1 MTADEIAYAGGMYD
15 TKLTSPYAW
24 YYLNS
29 AGSSIT
35 GSTYWWWLLSPSYW
49 NGSGA
54 YSWAVSVSS
63 YPGGLHYGYVNLSFG
78 VRPAISIKADAL
90 YSSGDG
96 SPENPY
102 EIIYN

>member
-1 MTADEIAYAGGMYD
+1 MTTDEITYAGGHEYIV
-15 TKLTSPYAW
+15 LASPYAW

-29 AGSSIT
+29 AGGSIT
-35 GSTYWWWLLSPSYW
+35 GSTYWWLLSPYSWDGYVAGSW
-49 NGSGA
+49 SVGGSGN
-54 YSWAVSVSS
+54 
-63 YPGGLHYGYVNLSFG
+63 PGDLDSDGYVIRSFG